1 MKLLMATKA
10 RGAVGGVESYVRGI
24 APALAARGHQIAM
37 LFEHRNETAG
47 AEDPFGSCAAEWCL
61 EEDGEAAL
69 AATHAWR
76 PDLIWNHGCENGT
89 LESAL
94 VALAPTIY
102 YAHNYDGLCATGAKF
117 HRWPAPAPCARAMGA
132 GCVALNWTRGC
143 GMPNPMGF
151 GASFKRQRERAR
163 LLPYYVRILVASRH
177 MERALVGNSGSAAAV
192 RIVGYP
198 IFTAAVSSPAARQGP
213 PTRILMAARLTV
225 AKGGE
230 LLLLA
235 LARAERSLGQRLA
248 LTICGNGPALAGLRR
263 KARELGLA
271 VKFTGWVNASE
282 RQRLLDTTD
291 LLAVPSLWPEPFGM
305 IGIEAAARAVP
316 AVAFQVG
323 GIADWL
329 SPGVNGERAPGAP
342 PTKDGLA
349 EAIVRALGNSEHFER
364 LRRGALEGVERFGL
378 RSHVDA
384 LETIFE
390 EALRSV

>member
-1 MKLLMATKA
+1 MKLLMTTKA

-37 LFEHRNETAG
+37 LFEHRYEAAG
-47 AEDPFGSCAAEWCL
+47 AEDPFGGCAAEWCL
-61 EEDGEAAL
+61 EEGGEAAL
-69 AATHAWR
+69 AAAHAWR
-76 PDLIWNHGCENGT
+76 PDLIWNHGCENEA

-94 VALAPTIY
+94 LAWAPAIY

-117 HRWPAPAPCARAMGA
+117 HRWPAPAPCARVMGA
-132 GCVALNWTRGC
+132 GCMALNWTRGC
-143 GMPNPMGF
+143 GMPNPIGF

-163 LLPYYVRILVASRH
+163 LLRRYARILVASRH
-177 MERALVGNSGSAAAV
+177 MERALVDNLGSAAAV

-213 PTRILMAARLTV
+213 ATRILMAGRLTV

-230 LLLLA
+230 LLLFALA
-235 LARAERSLGQRLA
+235 LAERSLGRRLA
-248 LTICGNGPALAGLRR
+248 LTICGDGPALAALRR
-263 KARELGLA
+263 RAQDLGL
-271 VKFTGWVNASE
+271 VVTFTGWVNASE

-323 GIADWL
+323 GIGDWL
-329 SPGVNGERAPGAP
+329 SPGVNGEFAPGAL
-342 PTKDGLA
+342 PTKAGLA
-349 EAIVRALGNSEHFER
+349 GAITRALESDEHLGR
-364 LRRGALEGVERFGL
+364 LRRGALEGVERFEL
-378 RSHVDA
+378 AAHVGT
-384 LETIFE
+384 LEAIFE
-390 EALRSV
+390 EALRSA